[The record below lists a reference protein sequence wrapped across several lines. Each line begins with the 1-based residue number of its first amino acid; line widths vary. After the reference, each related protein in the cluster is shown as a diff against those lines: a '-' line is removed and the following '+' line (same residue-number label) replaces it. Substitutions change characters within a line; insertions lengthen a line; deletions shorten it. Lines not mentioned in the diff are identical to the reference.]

1 VSETSTSEQGSPGQ
15 RGVRLPF
22 PGIRV
27 GVGEDPTGPT
37 GCTVL
42 DFGSPVRVAR
52 DPRGGS
58 VCWSGDFP
66 SVHALCLAGGSVYGL
81 EAISGVAAELLHRRG
96 DRVHWSDLA
105 LVSGACAY
113 DFASRSTSAY
123 PTMDL
128 GRAALLDATTPEVP
142 VGRRGAGSATLVGA
156 GIPGLQPEPGGQGAA
171 AAVLGELAVAVVTV
185 VNALGAVRDREGRV
199 VRGHLDPATGLRHR
213 AVDRAASTL
222 TAPPMDVPAGN
233 TTLTV
238 LVTNA
243 RLDDRALTQLG
254 RQVHGS
260 MARAIEPF
268 STLYDGDLLWAVT
281 TDDGPAGLDVSALGT
296 VASELAW
303 DAVLSAVR

>member
-1 VSETSTSEQGSPGQ
+1 MTAAAPGS
-15 RGVRLPF
+15 VRLPF
-22 PGIRV
+22 PGLRV
-27 GVGEDPTGPT
+27 GVGEDPAGPT

-58 VCWSGDFP
+58 VCWSGDFDL
-66 SVHALCLAGGSVYGL
+66 VHALCLAGGSVYGL

-96 DRVHWSDLA
+96 GRVHWSDLA
-105 LVSGACAY
+105 LVSGACVY

-123 PTMDL
+123 PTMQL
-128 GRAALLDATTPEVP
+128 GRAALLAATTPDVP

-156 GIPGLQPEPGGQGAA
+156 GVPGLSPEPGGQGAA
-171 AAVLGELAVAVVTV
+171 AAVLGELAVGVVTV
-185 VNALGAVRDREGRV
+185 VNALGAVRDRDGRV
-199 VRGHLDPATGLRHR
+199 VRGHLDPGTGLRHR
-213 AVDRAASTL
+213 AVDRAAATL
-222 TAPPMDVPAGN
+222 TAPPVDVPAGN

-238 LVTNA
+238 LITNA

-296 VASELAW
+296 VASELVW